1 MGGFGANRWNINYI
15 SFFIYT
21 PFLSNAP
28 TGQTAHNIFTLNGSN
43 DADSRKG
50 VPFLALVDIAANL
63 GDQIALNSSFGGVII
78 GIFQPNESNI
88 EMFIL

>member
-1 MGGFGANRWNINYI
+1 MGGFGANRWYINYI

-28 TGQTAHNIFTLNGSN
+28 TGQTAHHIFTLNGSN

-50 VPFLALVDIAANL
+50 VPFLALVDIVAHLEDHIPENP
-63 GDQIALNSSFGGVII
+63 NFWGVNMDFPAKRAKYWNVHTI
-78 GIFQPNESNI
+78 
-88 EMFIL
+88 